1 MKSPAHI
8 GKNKVRRVKPAR
20 TALQQAKTAND
31 PRLTGRDAVNLVFK
45 FV

>member
-8 GKNKVRRVKPAR
+8 RNNKVRRVKLAR
-20 TALQQAKTAND
+20 TALQQAKTANN